1 VTGVSLGRFLTPPEV
16 ARRYGVSAE
25 KVVAWIRTGE
35 LRAINL
41 ALRRSG
47 RPRWRIDHADLLAF
61 ESRRAAVP
69 SPPTSRR
76 RRKSPDV
83 IEYF

>member
-1 VTGVSLGRFLTPPEV
+1 LSVSSPERFQSPPDI

-25 KVVAWIRTGE
+25 KVMVWIRSGE
-35 LRAINL
+35 LRAINV
-41 ALRRSG
+41 ATRRGG

-69 SPPTSRR
+69 AIPQPRR
-76 RRKSPDV
+76 RRKPVDV